1 MKVLVSLLV
10 SFMELPET
18 RRNLGVLLKFL
29 GVLLGIIVIYT
40 VVFHVIM
47 VSVEG
52 KDHSWITG
60 FYWTLTVM
68 STLGFGDIVFDSDV
82 GRIFSIFVLVSGIVM
97 LLILLPFTL
106 IRSFYAPWLE
116 AQIRG
121 RAPRKVADDLAG
133 HVVICGYDALATGL
147 MERLAL
153 YDIPYCVIES
163 DLAEAARKQREG
175 LSVIAGDVDSRETY
189 VNIRAAHARLI
200 VANLTDE
207 VNTNITITARDVA
220 PSAPIVA
227 TATAEDSIDVLEL
240 SGCTHV
246 LPLHQ
251 QLAERLANRINAGH
265 AQVHV
270 IGGIRN
276 LLIAEFAVHNTPFAG
291 RTIRE
296 TQVREATGVEIVSV
310 WERGKLLPARPDTYL
325 SNASLLVV
333 AGTEQQILELNLL
346 LVIYDINYNPVL
358 VIGGGKVGRTTAR
371 ALRRKDVAVHLI
383 ERNEALRPRIGEIP
397 NRLFQG
403 EAADRDLLME
413 AGLNNT
419 PAVVLS
425 GSDDAMNIYLAVFCR
440 RLNPEVLILSRLTHP
455 RNLEAIYRA
464 GADFALSYASL
475 GVEDIFA
482 QLHAQE
488 LLVIGEGVEIF
499 VVPAPAALV
508 GRDLGGC
515 AVSERTGLT
524 IVGVQQNGVV
534 VTNPPGS
541 TSLKKGTEL
550 IMLGSNEQR
559 QAFAR
564 DFG

>member
-10 SFMELPET
+10 SFMEAPET
-18 RRNLGVLLKFL
+18 RRNLRVLLKFL
-29 GVLLGIIVIYT
+29 CVLVGMVVLYSVI
-40 VVFHVIM
+40 FHVIM

-68 STLGFGDIVFDSDV
+68 STLGFGDIVFDSDI
-82 GRIFSIFVLVSGIVM
+82 GKIFSILVLVSGIVM

-121 RAPRKVADDLAG
+121 RAPRTVPDDLAG

-147 MERLAL
+147 VERLAL
-153 YDIPYCVIES
+153 HGIPYCLIEP
-163 DLAEAARKQREG
+163 DAAEAARKQREG
-175 LSVIAGDVDSRETY
+175 LSVITGDVDSRETY
-189 VNIRAAHARLI
+189 VNLRAPNARLI
-200 VANLTDE
+200 LANLADE

-220 PSAPIVA
+220 PDVPLVA

-265 AQVHV
+265 AEVHV

-276 LLIAEFAVHNTPFAG
+276 LHIAEFAVHNTPFAG

-296 TQVREATGVEIVSV
+296 TQVREATGVEIISV

-358 VIGGGKVGRTTAR
+358 VIGGGKVGRATAR
-371 ALRRKDVAVHLI
+371 ALRRKDVAVHII
-383 ERNEALRPRIGEIP
+383 ERNETLWPRIGEIP
-397 NRLFQG
+397 TRLFKG
-403 EAADRDLLME
+403 DAADRDLIME
-413 AGLNNT
+413 AGLSNT

-425 GSDDAMNIYLAVFCR
+425 GSDDAMNIYLTVYCR
-440 RLNPEVLILSRLTHP
+440 RLNPEVLILSRITHP

-464 GADFALSYASL
+464 GADFALSYTSQ

-482 QLHAQE
+482 QLHARE
-488 LLVIGEGVEIF
+488 LLFIGEGVELF
-499 VVPAPAALV
+499 VVPAPASLM
-508 GRDLGGC
+508 GRNLGGC
-515 AVSERTGLT
+515 NVSERTGLT

-541 TSLKKGTEL
+541 TSLQKGTEL
-550 IMLGSNEQR
+550 IMLGSTEQR

>member
-18 RRNLGVLLKFL
+18 RRNLGVLFKFL
-29 GVLLGIIVIYT
+29 GVLLGIVVLYT
-40 VVFHVIM
+40 VAFHVIM

-52 KDHSWITG
+52 KDHSWVTG

-68 STLGFGDIVFDSDV
+68 STLGFGDIVFDSDI
-82 GRIFSIFVLVSGIVM
+82 GRIFSILVLLSGIVL

-121 RAPRKVADDLAG
+121 RAPRKVPEEAAA
-133 HVVICGYDALATGL
+133 HVVICGYDALAAGL
-147 MERLAL
+147 VERLAL
-153 YDIPYCVIES
+153 YEIPYYLIEP
-163 DLAEAARKQREG
+163 DPAEAARKQREG
-175 LSVIAGDVDSRETY
+175 LAVITGDVDSRETY
-189 VNIRAAHARLI
+189 VNLRAANARLI
-200 VANLTDE
+200 LANLGDA

-220 PSAPIVA
+220 PNVPIVA
-227 TATAEDSIDVLEL
+227 TAETEDSIDVLEL

-251 QLAERLANRINAGH
+251 QLAERLANRVNAGH
-265 AQVHV
+265 AEVHV

-276 LLIAEFAVHNTPFAG
+276 LRIAEFAVHNTPFAG

-296 TQVREATGVEIVSV
+296 TQIREATGVEIVSV

-325 SNASLLVV
+325 SNSSLLVV

-358 VIGGGKVGRTTAR
+358 VIGGGKVGRATAR
-371 ALRRKDVAVHLI
+371 ALRRKDVEVHLI

-397 NRLFQG
+397 SRLFLG
-403 EAADRDLLME
+403 EAAERDLIME

-425 GSDDAMNIYLAVFCR
+425 GSDDAMNIYLAVYCR

-464 GADFALSYASL
+464 GADFALSYTSQ

-482 QLHAQE
+482 RLHARE
-488 LLVIGEGVEIF
+488 LLVIGEGVELF
-499 VVPAPAALV
+499 VVPAPSSLV
-508 GRDLGGC
+508 GRELGGC
-515 AVSERTGLT
+515 AVAERTGLT
-524 IVGVQQNGVV
+524 VIGLQQNGVV
-534 VTNPPGS
+534 VTNPSPA
-541 TSLKKGTEL
+541 TSLQRDSEL
-550 IMLGSNEQR
+550 IMLGSTEQR
-559 QAFAR
+559 QVFAR

>member
-1 MKVLVSLLV
+1 
-10 SFMELPET
+10 MELPET

-29 GVLLGIIVIYT
+29 GVLLGMIAIYT

-52 KDHSWITG
+52 KDHSWVTG

-82 GRIFSIFVLVSGIVM
+82 GRIFSILVLVSGIVM

-121 RAPRKVADDLAG
+121 RAPRKVADDLTG

-153 YDIPYCVIES
+153 YDIPYCLIES

-207 VNTNITITARDVA
+207 VNTNITITSRDVA

-296 TQVREATGVEIVSV
+296 TQIREATGVEIVSV

-358 VIGGGKVGRTTAR
+358 VIGGGKVGRATAR

-397 NRLFQG
+397 TRLFQG

-413 AGLNNT
+413 AGLNNA

-440 RLNPEVLILSRLTHP
+440 RLNPEVLILSRLTHH

-488 LLVIGEGVEIF
+488 LLVIGEGVELF
-499 VVPAPAALV
+499 VVPAPVSLV
-508 GRDLGGC
+508 GRDLDGC
-515 AVSERTGLT
+515 AVAERTGLT

-541 TSLKKGTEL
+541 TSLQKGTEL

>member
-1 MKVLVSLLV
+1 
-10 SFMELPET
+10 MELPET

-29 GVLLGIIVIYT
+29 GVLLGMIVIYT

-47 VSVEG
+47 VSLEG
-52 KDHSWITG
+52 KDHSWVTG

-82 GRIFSIFVLVSGIVM
+82 GRIFSILVLLSGIVM

-153 YDIPYCVIES
+153 YDIPYCLIES

-207 VNTNITITARDVA
+207 VNTNITITSRDVA

-265 AQVHV
+265 AEVHV

-276 LLIAEFAVHNTPFAG
+276 LRIAEFAVHNTPFAG

-296 TQVREATGVEIVSV
+296 TQIREATGVEIVSV

-325 SNASLLVV
+325 SNSSLLVV
-333 AGTEQQILELNLL
+333 AGTEQQVLELNLL

-358 VIGGGKVGRTTAR
+358 VIGGGKVGRATAR

-383 ERNEALRPRIGEIP
+383 ERNEALRQRIGEIP
-397 NRLFQG
+397 TRLFQG

-440 RLNPEVLILSRLTHP
+440 RLNPEVLIMSRLTHP

-464 GADFALSYASL
+464 GADFALSYTSL

-515 AVSERTGLT
+515 AVAERTGLT

-541 TSLKKGTEL
+541 TSLQKGTEL

>member
-1 MKVLVSLLV
+1 
-10 SFMELPET
+10 MELPET

>member
-1 MKVLVSLLV
+1 VKVLVSILTT
-10 SFMELPET
+10 FFEARET
-18 RRNLGVLLKFL
+18 RRNLGVLFKFL
-29 GVLLGIIVIYT
+29 GVLLGIIVVYS

-68 STLGFGDIVFDSDV
+68 STLGFGDIVFHSDI
-82 GRIFSIFVLVSGIVM
+82 GRIFSILVLASGIIL

-121 RAPRKVADDLAG
+121 SAPRQVPKDLTG
-133 HVVICGYDALATGL
+133 HVVICGYDALAAGL
-147 MERLAL
+147 VERLAL
-153 YDIPYCVIES
+153 YEIPYCLIEP
-163 DLAEAARKQREG
+163 DVAEAARKHREG
-175 LSVIAGDVDSRETY
+175 LSVITGDVDSRETY
-189 VNIRAAHARLI
+189 MNLRAPDARLI
-200 VANLTDE
+200 LANLGDA

-220 PSAPIVA
+220 PNVPIVA
-227 TATAEDSIDVLEL
+227 TAEAEDSIDVLEL

-265 AQVHV
+265 AEVHV

-276 LLIAEFAVHNTPFAG
+276 LRIAEFAVHNTPFAG

-296 TQVREATGVEIVSV
+296 TQIREATGVEVVSV

-358 VIGGGKVGRTTAR
+358 VIGGGKVGRATAR
-371 ALRRKDVAVHLI
+371 ALRRKDVEVHLI
-383 ERNEALRPRIGEIP
+383 ERKEALRPRIGEIP
-397 NRLFQG
+397 SRLFLG
-403 EAADRDLLME
+403 EAADRALLME
-413 AGLNNT
+413 AGLSNT

-425 GSDDAMNIYLAVFCR
+425 SSDDAMNIYLAVYCR
-440 RLNPEVLILSRLTHP
+440 RLNPEVLILSRITHS

-464 GADFALSYASL
+464 GADFALSYTSQ

-482 QLHAQE
+482 QLHARE
-488 LLVIGEGVEIF
+488 LLVIGEGVELF
-499 VVPAPAALV
+499 VVPAPSSLV
-508 GRDLGGC
+508 GRELGRC
-515 AVSERTGLT
+515 AVAERTGLT
-524 IVGVQQNGVV
+524 IVGVQQNGTV
-534 VTNPPGS
+534 VTNPPPS
-541 TSLKKGTEL
+541 TSLLKGSEL
-550 IMLGSNEQR
+550 IMLGSTEQR

>member
-29 GVLLGIIVIYT
+29 GVLLGMIAVYT

-52 KDHSWITG
+52 KDHSWVTG

-82 GRIFSIFVLVSGIVM
+82 GRIFSILVLVSGIVM

-153 YDIPYCVIES
+153 YDIPYCLIES

-207 VNTNITITARDVA
+207 VNTNITITSRDVA

-296 TQVREATGVEIVSV
+296 TQIREATGVEIVSV

-333 AGTEQQILELNLL
+333 AGTEQQVLELNLL

-358 VIGGGKVGRTTAR
+358 VIGGGKVGRATAR

-397 NRLFQG
+397 TRLFQG

-499 VVPAPAALV
+499 VVPAPATLV

-541 TSLKKGTEL
+541 TSLQKGTEL
-550 IMLGSNEQR
+550 IMLGSNKQR

>member
-1 MKVLVSLLV
+1 
-10 SFMELPET
+10 MELPET
-18 RRNLGVLLKFL
+18 RRNLGVLFRFL
-29 GVLLGIIVIYT
+29 GVLLGIVLVYS
-40 VVFHVIM
+40 VAFHVIM
-47 VSVEG
+47 VGVEG

-68 STLGFGDIVFDSDV
+68 STLGFGDIVFDSDI
-82 GRIFSIFVLVSGIVM
+82 GRVFSILVLLSGIVL
-97 LLILLPFTL
+97 LLIMLPFTL

-121 RAPRKVADDLAG
+121 RAPREVPEEVAA

-147 MERLAL
+147 VERLAL
-153 YDIPYCVIES
+153 YDIPYYLIEP
-163 DLAEAARKQREG
+163 DPAEAARKQRQG
-175 LSVIAGDVDSRETY
+175 LSVITGDVDSRETY
-189 VNIRAAHARLI
+189 VNLRAANARLI
-200 VANLTDE
+200 LANLADE

-220 PSAPIVA
+220 PNVPIVA
-227 TATAEDSIDVLEL
+227 TAEAEDSIDVLEL
-240 SGCTHV
+240 SGCSHV

-251 QLAERLANRINAGH
+251 QLAERLANRVNAGH
-265 AQVHV
+265 AEVHV

-276 LLIAEFAVHNTPFAG
+276 LRIAEFAVHNTPFAG

-296 TQVREATGVEIVSV
+296 TQIREATGVEIVSV

-325 SNASLLVV
+325 STSSLLVV
-333 AGTEQQILELNLL
+333 AGTEQQVLELNLL

-358 VIGGGKVGRTTAR
+358 VIGGGKVGRATAR
-371 ALRRKDVAVHLI
+371 ALRRKDVGVHLI

-397 NRLFQG
+397 TQLFQG
-403 EAADRDLLME
+403 EAADRDLIME
-413 AGLNNT
+413 AGLANT

-425 GSDDAMNIYLAVFCR
+425 GSDDAMNIYLAVYCR

-464 GADFALSYASL
+464 GADFALSYTSQ

-482 QLHAQE
+482 QLHARE
-488 LLVIGEGVEIF
+488 LLVIGEGVELF
-499 VVPAPAALV
+499 VVPAPSSLV

-524 IVGVQQNGVV
+524 IVGVQQNGTV
-534 VTNPPGS
+534 VTNPPPD
-541 TSLKKGTEL
+541 TSLNKGSEL
-550 IMLGSNEQR
+550 IMLGNTEQR

>member
-1 MKVLVSLLV
+1 VKVLVSLLV

-47 VSVEG
+47 VGVEG

-82 GRIFSIFVLVSGIVM
+82 GRIFSILVLVSGIVM

-121 RAPRKVADDLAG
+121 RAPRKVPDDLAG

-153 YDIPYCVIES
+153 YDIPYCLIES

-207 VNTNITITARDVA
+207 VNTNVTITARDVA

-240 SGCTHV
+240 SGCNHV

-265 AQVHV
+265 AEVHV

-276 LLIAEFAVHNTPFAG
+276 LRIAEFAVHNTPFAG

-296 TQVREATGVEIVSV
+296 TQIREATGVEIVSV
-310 WERGKLLPARPDTYL
+310 WERGRLLPARPDTYL

-333 AGTEQQILELNLL
+333 AGSEQQILELNLL

-358 VIGGGKVGRTTAR
+358 VIGGGKVGRATAR

-397 NRLFQG
+397 TRLFQG

-464 GADFALSYASL
+464 GADFALSYTSL

-488 LLVIGEGVEIF
+488 LLVIGEGVELF
-499 VVPAPAALV
+499 VVPAPVSLV

-515 AVSERTGLT
+515 AVAERTGLT

-534 VTNPPGS
+534 VTNPPSS
-541 TSLKKGTEL
+541 TSLQKGTEL
-550 IMLGSNEQR
+550 IMLGSNQQR
-559 QAFAR
+559 QAFAK

>member
-18 RRNLGVLLKFL
+18 RRNLGVLFKFL
-29 GVLLGIIVIYT
+29 GVLLGIVVLYT
-40 VVFHVIM
+40 VAFHVIM

-52 KDHSWITG
+52 KDHSWVTG

-68 STLGFGDIVFDSDV
+68 STLGFGDIVFDSDI
-82 GRIFSIFVLVSGIVM
+82 GRIFSILVLLSGIVL

-121 RAPRKVADDLAG
+121 RAPRKVPEEAAA
-133 HVVICGYDALATGL
+133 HVVICGYDALAAGL
-147 MERLAL
+147 VERLAL
-153 YDIPYCVIES
+153 YEIPYYLIEP
-163 DLAEAARKQREG
+163 DPAEAARKQREG
-175 LSVIAGDVDSRETY
+175 LAVITGDVDSRETY
-189 VNIRAAHARLI
+189 VNLRAANARLI
-200 VANLTDE
+200 LANLGDA

-220 PSAPIVA
+220 PNVPIVA
-227 TATAEDSIDVLEL
+227 TAETEDSIDVLEL

-251 QLAERLANRINAGH
+251 QLAERLANRVNAGH
-265 AQVHV
+265 AEVHV

-276 LLIAEFAVHNTPFAG
+276 LRIAEFAVHNTPFAG

-296 TQVREATGVEIVSV
+296 TQIREATGVEIVSV

-325 SNASLLVV
+325 SNSSLLVV

-358 VIGGGKVGRTTAR
+358 VIGGGKVGRATAK
-371 ALRRKDVAVHLI
+371 ALRRKDVEVHLI

-397 NRLFQG
+397 SRLFLG
-403 EAADRDLLME
+403 EAAERDLIME

-425 GSDDAMNIYLAVFCR
+425 GSDDAMNIYLAVYCR

-464 GADFALSYASL
+464 GADFALSYTSQ

-482 QLHAQE
+482 RLHARE
-488 LLVIGEGVEIF
+488 LLVIGEGVELF
-499 VVPAPAALV
+499 VVPAPSSLV
-508 GRDLGGC
+508 GRELGGC
-515 AVSERTGLT
+515 AVAERTGLT
-524 IVGVQQNGVV
+524 VIGLQQNGVV
-534 VTNPPGS
+534 VTNPSPA
-541 TSLKKGTEL
+541 TSLQRDSEL
-550 IMLGSNEQR
+550 IMLGSTEQR
-559 QAFAR
+559 QVFAR

>member
-1 MKVLVSLLV
+1 
-10 SFMELPET
+10 MELPET

-29 GVLLGIIVIYT
+29 GVLLGMIVIYT
-40 VVFHVIM
+40 IVFHVIM
-47 VSVEG
+47 VSLEG
-52 KDHSWITG
+52 KDHSWVTG

-82 GRIFSIFVLVSGIVM
+82 GRIFSILVLLSGLVM

-153 YDIPYCVIES
+153 YDIPYCLIES

-207 VNTNITITARDVA
+207 VNTNITITSRDVA

-265 AQVHV
+265 AEVHV

-276 LLIAEFAVHNTPFAG
+276 LRIAEFAVHNTPFAG

-296 TQVREATGVEIVSV
+296 TQIREATGVEIVSV

-333 AGTEQQILELNLL
+333 AGTEQQVLELNLL

-358 VIGGGKVGRTTAR
+358 VIGGGKVGRATAR
-371 ALRRKDVAVHLI
+371 ALRRKDVGVHLI
-383 ERNEALRPRIGEIP
+383 ERNEALRQRIGEIP
-397 NRLFQG
+397 TRLFQG

-413 AGLNNT
+413 AGLNNA

-440 RLNPEVLILSRLTHP
+440 RLNPEVLIMSRLTHP

-464 GADFALSYASL
+464 GADFALSYTSL

-541 TSLKKGTEL
+541 TSLQKGTEL

>member
-1 MKVLVSLLV
+1 
-10 SFMELPET
+10 MELPET

-29 GVLLGIIVIYT
+29 GVLLGMIVTYT

-47 VSVEG
+47 VSLEG
-52 KDHSWITG
+52 KDHSWVTG

-68 STLGFGDIVFDSDV
+68 STLGFGDIVFDSDI
-82 GRIFSIFVLVSGIVM
+82 GRIFSILVLVSGIVM

-153 YDIPYCVIES
+153 YDIPYCLIES

-207 VNTNITITARDVA
+207 VNTNITITSRDVA

-240 SGCTHV
+240 SGCNHV

-296 TQVREATGVEIVSV
+296 TQIREATGVEIVSV

-358 VIGGGKVGRTTAR
+358 VIGGGKVGRATAR

-383 ERNEALRPRIGEIP
+383 ERNEALRQRIGEIP
-397 NRLFQG
+397 TRLFQG

-440 RLNPEVLILSRLTHP
+440 RLNPDVLIMSRLTHP

-488 LLVIGEGVEIF
+488 LLVIGEGVELF
-499 VVPAPAALV
+499 VVPAPVSLV

-515 AVSERTGLT
+515 AVAERTGLT

-541 TSLKKGTEL
+541 TSLQKGTEL

>member
-1 MKVLVSLLV
+1 
-10 SFMELPET
+10 MELPET

-29 GVLLGIIVIYT
+29 GVLLGMIVIYT
-40 VVFHVIM
+40 IVFHVIM
-47 VSVEG
+47 VGMEG
-52 KDHSWITG
+52 KDHSWVTG

-82 GRIFSIFVLVSGIVM
+82 GRIFSILVLLSGIVM

-153 YDIPYCVIES
+153 YDIPYCLIES

-207 VNTNITITARDVA
+207 VNTNITITSRDVA

-265 AQVHV
+265 AEVHV

-276 LLIAEFAVHNTPFAG
+276 LRIAEFAVHNTPFAG

-296 TQVREATGVEIVSV
+296 TQIREATGVEIVSV

-333 AGTEQQILELNLL
+333 AGTEQQVLELNLL

-358 VIGGGKVGRTTAR
+358 VIGGGKVGRATAR

-383 ERNEALRPRIGEIP
+383 ERNEALRQRIGEIP
-397 NRLFQG
+397 TRLFQG

-413 AGLNNT
+413 AGLNNA

-440 RLNPEVLILSRLTHP
+440 RLNPEVLIMSRLTHP

-464 GADFALSYASL
+464 GADFALSYTSL

-541 TSLKKGTEL
+541 TSLQKGTEL

>member
-1 MKVLVSLLV
+1 MKFLVSLLV
-10 SFMELPET
+10 SFMEIPET
-18 RRNLGVLLKFL
+18 RRNLRVLLKFL
-29 GVLLGIIVIYT
+29 GVLVGMIVLYS
-40 VVFHVIM
+40 VVFHWIM

-68 STLGFGDIVFDSDV
+68 STLGFGDIVFDSDIGKV
-82 GRIFSIFVLVSGIVM
+82 FSILVLVSGIVM

-121 RAPRKVADDLAG
+121 RAPRTVPDDLAG

-147 MERLAL
+147 VERLAL
-153 YDIPYCVIES
+153 YGIPYCLIEP
-163 DLAEAARKQREG
+163 DAAEAARKQREG
-175 LSVIAGDVDSRETY
+175 LSVITGDVDSRETY
-189 VNIRAAHARLI
+189 VNLRAPNARLI
-200 VANLTDE
+200 LANLADE

-220 PSAPIVA
+220 PDVPLVA

-265 AQVHV
+265 AEVHV

-276 LLIAEFAVHNTPFAG
+276 LHIAEFAVHNTPFAG

-296 TQVREATGVEIVSV
+296 TQIREATGVEIISV

-325 SNASLLVV
+325 SNSSLLVV

-346 LVIYDINYNPVL
+346 LVIYDINYNPVI
-358 VIGGGKVGRTTAR
+358 VIGGGKVGRATAH

-383 ERNEALRPRIGEIP
+383 ERNEALRPRIGETP
-397 NRLFQG
+397 TRLFQG

-464 GADFALSYASL
+464 GADFALSYTSL

-482 QLHAQE
+482 QLHARE

-499 VVPAPAALV
+499 VVPAPANLV

-550 IMLGSNEQR
+550 IMLGSTEQR

>member
-29 GVLLGIIVIYT
+29 SVLVGMIVLYSVI
-40 VVFHVIM
+40 FHAIM
-47 VSVEG
+47 VGVEA

-68 STLGFGDIVFDSDV
+68 STLGFGDIVFDSDI
-82 GRIFSIFVLVSGIVM
+82 GKIFSILVLVSGIVM

-121 RAPRKVADDLAG
+121 RAPRKVPDDLAG
-133 HVVICGYDALATGL
+133 HVVICGYDALASGL
-147 MERLAL
+147 VERLAL
-153 YDIPYCVIES
+153 YDIPYCVI
-163 DLAEAARKQREG
+163 DPDAAEAARKQREG
-175 LSVIAGDVDSRETY
+175 LSVIVGDVDSRETY
-189 VNIRAAHARLI
+189 VNLRAPNARLI
-200 VANLTDE
+200 LANLTDE
-207 VNTNITITARDVA
+207 VNTNISITARDVA
-220 PSAPIVA
+220 PDVPLVA
-227 TATAEDSIDVLEL
+227 TATTEDSIDVLEL
-240 SGCTHV
+240 SGCTYV

-265 AQVHV
+265 AEVHV

-276 LLIAEFAVHNTPFAG
+276 LRIAEFAVHNTPFAG

-296 TQVREATGVEIVSV
+296 TQIREATGVEIISV

-325 SNASLLVV
+325 SNASLLVL

-358 VIGGGKVGRTTAR
+358 VIGGGKVGRATAR

-383 ERNEALRPRIGEIP
+383 ERNEALWPRIGEIP
-397 NRLFQG
+397 SRLFQG
-403 EAADRDLLME
+403 DAADRDLIME
-413 AGLNNT
+413 AGLSNT

-425 GSDDAMNIYLAVFCR
+425 GSDDAMNIYLAVYCR
-440 RLNPEVLILSRLTHP
+440 RLNPEVLILSRITHP

-464 GADFALSYASL
+464 GADFALSYTSQ

-482 QLHAQE
+482 QLHARE
-488 LLVIGEGVEIF
+488 LLFIGEGVELF
-499 VVPAPAALV
+499 VVPAPASLV
-508 GRDLGGC
+508 GRDLGRC

-524 IVGVQQNGVV
+524 VVGVQQNGVV
-534 VTNPPGS
+534 VTNPPPS
-541 TSLKKGTEL
+541 TSLLKGSEL
-550 IMLGSNEQR
+550 IMLGSTEQR

>member
-18 RRNLGVLLKFL
+18 RRNLGVLFKFL
-29 GVLLGIIVIYT
+29 GVLLGIIVVYT
-40 VVFHVIM
+40 VAFHVIM
-47 VSVEG
+47 VGVEG
-52 KDHSWITG
+52 KDHSWVTG

-68 STLGFGDIVFDSDV
+68 STLGFGDIVFDSDI
-82 GRIFSIFVLVSGIVM
+82 GRIFSILVLLSGIVL

-121 RAPRKVADDLAG
+121 RAPRKVPEEAAA
-133 HVVICGYDALATGL
+133 HVVICGYDALAAGL
-147 MERLAL
+147 VERLAL
-153 YDIPYCVIES
+153 YEIPYYLIEP
-163 DLAEAARKQREG
+163 DPAEAARKQREG
-175 LSVIAGDVDSRETY
+175 LTVITGDVDSRETY
-189 VNIRAAHARLI
+189 VNLRAANARLI
-200 VANLTDE
+200 LANLGDA
-207 VNTNITITARDVA
+207 VNTNITITAREVA
-220 PSAPIVA
+220 PNVPIVA
-227 TATAEDSIDVLEL
+227 TAETEDSIDVLEL

-251 QLAERLANRINAGH
+251 QLAERLANRVNAGH
-265 AQVHV
+265 AEVHV

-276 LLIAEFAVHNTPFAG
+276 LHIAEFAVHNTPFAG

-296 TQVREATGVEIVSV
+296 TQIREVTGVEIVSV
-310 WERGKLLPARPDTYL
+310 WERGTLLPARPDTYL
-325 SNASLLVV
+325 SNSSLLVV

-346 LVIYDINYNPVL
+346 LVIYDINYHPVL
-358 VIGGGKVGRTTAR
+358 VIGGGKVGRATAR
-371 ALRRKDVAVHLI
+371 ALRRKDVEVHLI

-397 NRLFQG
+397 SRLFLG
-403 EAADRDLLME
+403 EAADRDLIME

-425 GSDDAMNIYLAVFCR
+425 GSDDAMNIYLAVYCR

-464 GADFALSYASL
+464 GADFALSYTSQ

-482 QLHAQE
+482 RLHARE
-488 LLVIGEGVEIF
+488 LLVIGEGVEMF
-499 VVPAPAALV
+499 VVPAPSSLV
-508 GRDLGGC
+508 GRELGGC
-515 AVSERTGLT
+515 AVAERTGLT
-524 IVGVQQNGVV
+524 VIGVQQNGVV
-534 VTNPPGS
+534 VTNPPSS
-541 TSLKKGTEL
+541 TSLKRGSEL
-550 IMLGSNEQR
+550 IMLGSTEQR
-559 QAFAR
+559 QAFSR

>member
-1 MKVLVSLLV
+1 
-10 SFMELPET
+10 MELPET

-29 GVLLGIIVIYT
+29 GVLLGMIVIYT
-40 VVFHVIM
+40 IVFHLIM
-47 VSVEG
+47 VGLEG

-82 GRIFSIFVLVSGIVM
+82 GRIFSILVLLSGLVM

-153 YDIPYCVIES
+153 YDIPYCLIES

-207 VNTNITITARDVA
+207 VNTNITITSRDVA

-265 AQVHV
+265 AEVHV

-276 LLIAEFAVHNTPFAG
+276 LRIAEFAVHNTPFAG

-296 TQVREATGVEIVSV
+296 TQIREATGVEIVSV

-333 AGTEQQILELNLL
+333 AGTEQQVLELNLL

-358 VIGGGKVGRTTAR
+358 VIGGGKVGRATAR
-371 ALRRKDVAVHLI
+371 ALRRKDVGVHLI
-383 ERNEALRPRIGEIP
+383 ERNEALRQRIGEIP
-397 NRLFQG
+397 TRLFQG

-413 AGLNNT
+413 AGLNNA

-440 RLNPEVLILSRLTHP
+440 RLNPEVLIMSRLTHP

-464 GADFALSYASL
+464 GADFALSYTSL

-541 TSLKKGTEL
+541 TSLQKGTEL

>member
-1 MKVLVSLLV
+1 
-10 SFMELPET
+10 MELPET

-29 GVLLGIIVIYT
+29 GVLLGMIVIYT

-47 VSVEG
+47 VGLEG
-52 KDHSWITG
+52 KDHSWVTG

-82 GRIFSIFVLVSGIVM
+82 GRIFSILVLLSGLVM

-153 YDIPYCVIES
+153 YDIPYCLIES

-207 VNTNITITARDVA
+207 VNTNITITSRDVA

-265 AQVHV
+265 AEVHV

-276 LLIAEFAVHNTPFAG
+276 LRIAEFAVHNTPFAG

-296 TQVREATGVEIVSV
+296 TQIREATGVEIVSV

-333 AGTEQQILELNLL
+333 AGTEQQVLELNLL

-358 VIGGGKVGRTTAR
+358 VIGGGKVGRATAR

-383 ERNEALRPRIGEIP
+383 ERNEALRQRIGEIP
-397 NRLFQG
+397 TRLFQG

-440 RLNPEVLILSRLTHP
+440 RLNPDVLIMSRLTHP

-464 GADFALSYASL
+464 GADFALSYTSL

-541 TSLKKGTEL
+541 TSLQKGTEL

-559 QAFAR
+559 QTFAR

>member
-1 MKVLVSLLV
+1 MKVLVSLLF
-10 SFMELPET
+10 SFMETPET

-29 GVLLGIIVIYT
+29 GILLGIIVIYS
-40 VVFHVIM
+40 VLFHVIM
-47 VSVEG
+47 VGVEG

-68 STLGFGDIVFDSDV
+68 STLGFGDIVFDSDLGKV
-82 GRIFSIFVLVSGIVM
+82 FSIMVLVSGIIL

-121 RAPRKVADDLAG
+121 NAPRDVPEDMAG
-133 HVVICGYDALATGL
+133 HVVICGDDALAAGL
-147 MERLAL
+147 VERLAL
-153 YDIPYCVIES
+153 YGIPYCLIEP
-163 DLAEAARKQREG
+163 DLAEAARKHRRG
-175 LSVIAGDVDSRETY
+175 LSVIAGDVDSRDTY
-189 VNIRAAHARLI
+189 VRLRAPHAGLI
-200 VANLTDE
+200 LANLGDA
-207 VNTNITITARDVA
+207 VNTNVTITARDVA
-220 PSAPIVA
+220 PDVPIVA
-227 TATAEDSIDVLEL
+227 TAEAEDSIDVLQL

-246 LPLHQ
+246 LPLHR

-265 AQVHV
+265 AEVHV

-276 LLIAEFAVHNTPFAG
+276 LLIAEFAVHNTPFSG

-296 TQVREATGVEIVSV
+296 TQLREATGVEIVGV
-310 WERGKLLPARPDTYL
+310 WERGKLGPARPDTYL
-325 SNASLLVV
+325 SNASLLMV

-358 VIGGGKVGRTTAR
+358 IIGGGKVGRATSR

-383 ERNEALRPRIGEIP
+383 ERNEALRARIGEVP
-397 NRLFQG
+397 NRLFMG
-403 EAADRDLLME
+403 DAADRDLLME
-413 AGLNNT
+413 AGLSNT

-425 GSDDAMNIYLAVFCR
+425 SSDDAMNIYLAVFCR
-440 RLNPEVLILSRLTHP
+440 RLNPDVLILSRITHP

-464 GADFALSYASL
+464 GADFALSYTSQ

-482 QLHAQE
+482 QLHARE
-488 LLVIGEGVEIF
+488 LLVIGEGVELF
-499 VVPAPAALV
+499 VVPAPRALV
-508 GRDLGGC
+508 GRDLGSC
-515 AVSERTGLT
+515 AVAERTGLT
-524 IVGVQQNGVV
+524 VVGIQQNGAV
-534 VTNPPGS
+534 VTNPAPT
-541 TSLKKGTEL
+541 TSLDLGTEL
-550 IMLGSNEQR
+550 IMLGSTEQR

>member
-1 MKVLVSLLV
+1 M
-10 SFMELPET
+10 
-18 RRNLGVLLKFL
+18 
-29 GVLLGIIVIYT
+29 
-40 VVFHVIM
+40 
-47 VSVEG
+47 
-52 KDHSWITG
+52 
-60 FYWTLTVM
+60 
-68 STLGFGDIVFDSDV
+68 
-82 GRIFSIFVLVSGIVM
+82 
-97 LLILLPFTL
+97 
-106 IRSFYAPWLE
+106 
-116 AQIRG
+116 
-121 RAPRKVADDLAG
+121 
-133 HVVICGYDALATGL
+133 
-147 MERLAL
+147 
-153 YDIPYCVIES
+153 
-163 DLAEAARKQREG
+163 
-175 LSVIAGDVDSRETY
+175 
-189 VNIRAAHARLI
+189 
-200 VANLTDE
+200 
-207 VNTNITITARDVA
+207 
-220 PSAPIVA
+220 
-227 TATAEDSIDVLEL
+227 
-240 SGCTHV
+240 
-246 LPLHQ
+246 
-251 QLAERLANRINAGH
+251 
-265 AQVHV
+265 
-270 IGGIRN
+270 
-276 LLIAEFAVHNTPFAG
+276 
-291 RTIRE
+291 
-296 TQVREATGVEIVSV
+296 

-358 VIGGGKVGRTTAR
+358 VIGGGKVGRATAR

-383 ERNEALRPRIGEIP
+383 ERNEALRQRIGEIP
-397 NRLFQG
+397 TRLFQG

-440 RLNPEVLILSRLTHP
+440 RLNPEVLILSRLTHH

-499 VVPAPAALV
+499 VVPAPPSLV

-515 AVSERTGLT
+515 AVAERTGLT

-541 TSLKKGTEL
+541 TSLQKGTEL

>member
-1 MKVLVSLLV
+1 VKVLVSLLV
-10 SFMELPET
+10 SFMEHPET
-18 RRNLGVLLKFL
+18 RRNLGVLFKFV
-29 GVLLGIIVIYT
+29 GILLGIIVVYT
-40 VVFHVIM
+40 VIFHFIM

-52 KDHSWITG
+52 RDHSWVTG
-60 FYWTLTVM
+60 LYWTLTVM
-68 STLGFGDIVFDSDV
+68 STLGFGDIVFDSDL
-82 GRIFSIFVLVSGIVM
+82 GKIFSIVVLVSGIIL

-106 IRSFYAPWLE
+106 IRSFYGPWLE

-121 RAPRKVADDLAG
+121 RAPRRVPEDMAA
-133 HVVICGYDALATGL
+133 HVVICSYDALAIGL
-147 MERLAL
+147 AERLAL
-153 YDIPYCVIES
+153 YDIPYCFVEP
-163 DLAEAARKQREG
+163 DPAEAARKHREG
-175 LSVIAGDVDSRETY
+175 LSVITGDVDSRETY
-189 VNIRAAHARLI
+189 VNLRAANARLI
-200 VANLTDE
+200 LANHGDA

-220 PSAPIVA
+220 PGVPIVA
-227 TATAEDSIDVLEL
+227 TAEAEDSIDVLEL

-251 QLAERLANRINAGH
+251 QLAERLANRVNAGH
-265 AQVHV
+265 AEVHV

-276 LLIAEFAVHNTPFAG
+276 LCIAEFAVHNTPFAG

-296 TQVREATGVEIVSV
+296 TQIREATGVEIVSV

-325 SNASLLVV
+325 SNSSLLVV

-358 VIGGGKVGRTTAR
+358 VIGGGKVGRATAR

-383 ERNEALRPRIGEIP
+383 ERNEALRPRIGDIP
-397 NRLFQG
+397 TELFLG
-403 EAADRDLLME
+403 DAADRDLIME
-413 AGLNNT
+413 AGLSNT

-464 GADFALSYASL
+464 GADFALSYTSQ

-482 QLHAQE
+482 QLHARE
-488 LLVIGEGVEIF
+488 LLVIGEGVELF
-499 VVPAPAALV
+499 VVPAPSSLV
-508 GRDLGGC
+508 GRELGGC

-524 IVGVQQNGVV
+524 VVGVQQNGVV
-534 VTNPPGS
+534 VTNPS
-541 TSLKKGTEL
+541 STTSLHEGSEL
-550 IMLGSNEQR
+550 IMLGNTAQR

>member
-1 MKVLVSLLV
+1 MKALVSILAAVL
-10 SFMELPET
+10 EAPET
-18 RRNLGVLLKFL
+18 RRNLGVLFKFL
-29 GVLLGIIVIYT
+29 GVLLGIIVVYT

-52 KDHSWITG
+52 KDHSWVTG

-68 STLGFGDIVFDSDV
+68 STLGFGDIVFDSDI
-82 GRIFSIFVLVSGIVM
+82 GRIFSILVLVSGIIL

-106 IRSFYAPWLE
+106 IRSFYGPWLE

-121 RAPRKVADDLAG
+121 SAPRQVPKDLTG

-147 MERLAL
+147 VERLRL
-153 YDIPYCVIES
+153 YEIPYCLIEP
-163 DLAEAARKQREG
+163 DVAEAARKHREG
-175 LSVIAGDVDSRETY
+175 LSVITGDVDSRETY
-189 VNIRAAHARLI
+189 VKLRAPDARLI
-200 VANLTDE
+200 LANLGDE

-220 PSAPIVA
+220 PTVPIVA
-227 TATAEDSIDVLEL
+227 TAEAEDSIDVLEL

-265 AQVHV
+265 AEVHV

-276 LLIAEFAVHNTPFAG
+276 LRIAEFAVHNTPFAG

-296 TQVREATGVEIVSV
+296 THIREATGVEIVSV

-325 SNASLLVV
+325 SNSSLLVV

-358 VIGGGKVGRTTAR
+358 IIGGGKVGRATAR
-371 ALRRKDVAVHLI
+371 ALRRKDVEVHLI
-383 ERNEALRPRIGEIP
+383 ERKEALRPRIGEIP
-397 NRLFQG
+397 TRLFLG

-413 AGLNNT
+413 AGLSNT

-425 GSDDAMNIYLAVFCR
+425 SSDDAMNIYLAVYCR
-440 RLNPEVLILSRLTHP
+440 RLNPEVLILSRITHP

-464 GADFALSYASL
+464 GADFALSYTSQ

-482 QLHAQE
+482 QLHARE
-488 LLVIGEGVEIF
+488 LLVIGEGVELF
-499 VVPAPAALV
+499 VVPAPSSLV
-508 GRDLGGC
+508 GRELGRC
-515 AVSERTGLT
+515 AVAERTGLT
-524 IVGVQQNGVV
+524 IIGVQQNGTV
-534 VTNPPGS
+534 VTNPPPS
-541 TSLKKGTEL
+541 TSLLKGSEL
-550 IMLGSNEQR
+550 IMLGSTEQR

>member
-1 MKVLVSLLV
+1 
-10 SFMELPET
+10 MEVPET

-47 VSVEG
+47 VGVEG
-52 KDHSWITG
+52 KDHSWVTG

-153 YDIPYCVIES
+153 YDIPYCLIES

-189 VNIRAAHARLI
+189 ANIRAAQARLI

-265 AQVHV
+265 AEVHG

-276 LLIAEFAVHNTPFAG
+276 LRIAEFAVHNTPFAG

-296 TQVREATGVEIVSV
+296 TQIREATGVEIVSV

-358 VIGGGKVGRTTAR
+358 VIGGGKVGRATAR

-397 NRLFQG
+397 TRLFQG

-464 GADFALSYASL
+464 GADFALSYTSL

-541 TSLKKGTEL
+541 TSLQKGTEL

>member
-1 MKVLVSLLV
+1 
-10 SFMELPET
+10 MELPET

-47 VSVEG
+47 VGVEG

-82 GRIFSIFVLVSGIVM
+82 GRIFSILVLVSGIVM

-121 RAPRKVADDLAG
+121 RAPRKVPDDLAG

-153 YDIPYCVIES
+153 YDIPYCLIES

-189 VNIRAAHARLI
+189 VNIRAAQARLI

-207 VNTNITITARDVA
+207 VNTNVTITARDVA

-265 AQVHV
+265 AEVHV

-276 LLIAEFAVHNTPFAG
+276 LRIAEFAVHNTPFAG

-296 TQVREATGVEIVSV
+296 TQIREATGVEIVSV
-310 WERGKLLPARPDTYL
+310 WERGRLLPARPDTYL

-333 AGTEQQILELNLL
+333 AGSEQQILELNLL

-358 VIGGGKVGRTTAR
+358 VIGGGKVGRATAR

-397 NRLFQG
+397 TRLFQG

-464 GADFALSYASL
+464 GADFALSYTSL

-488 LLVIGEGVEIF
+488 LLVIGEGVELF
-499 VVPAPAALV
+499 VVPAPASLV

-515 AVSERTGLT
+515 AVAERTGLT

-541 TSLKKGTEL
+541 TSLQKGTEL

>member
-1 MKVLVSLLV
+1 
-10 SFMELPET
+10 MELPET

-29 GVLLGIIVIYT
+29 GVLLGIIVIYA

-52 KDHSWITG
+52 KDHSWVTG
-60 FYWTLTVM
+60 LYWTLTVM

-82 GRIFSIFVLVSGIVM
+82 GRIFSILVLVSGIVM

-121 RAPRKVADDLAG
+121 RAPHKVADDLAG

-153 YDIPYCVIES
+153 YDIPYCLIES
-163 DLAEAARKQREG
+163 DLAEAARKQRGG

-207 VNTNITITARDVA
+207 VNTNITITSRDVA

-265 AQVHV
+265 AEVHV

-276 LLIAEFAVHNTPFAG
+276 LRIAEFAVHNTPFAG

-296 TQVREATGVEIVSV
+296 TQIREATGVEIVSV

-325 SNASLLVV
+325 SNSSLLVV

-358 VIGGGKVGRTTAR
+358 VIGGGKVGRATAR

-383 ERNEALRPRIGEIP
+383 ERNEALRQRIGEIP
-397 NRLFQG
+397 TRLFQG

-413 AGLNNT
+413 AGLNST

-440 RLNPEVLILSRLTHP
+440 RLNPEVLIMSRLTHP

-464 GADFALSYASL
+464 GADFALSYTSL

-488 LLVIGEGVEIF
+488 LLVIGEGVELF
-499 VVPAPAALV
+499 VMPAPSSLV
-508 GRDLGGC
+508 GRDLVGC

-541 TSLKKGTEL
+541 TSLQKDTEL